1 MVFSLILL
9 VPMCLIFVVDIQSI
23 ILPVFN
29 ILTRPISCW
38 FVWPLVFW
46 ILNIK
51 PLSNVLSCVGKNSL
65 DYYWLNVFVLVA
77 ARTAVVL
84 LLNVE
89 SSVAIAVVAF
99 ATCVVMEAIAVM
111 IVKKIPYVGKLI
123 DV

>member
-1 MVFSLILL
+1 MT
-9 VPMCLIFVVDIQSI
+9 Q
-23 ILPVFN
+23 
-29 ILTRPISCW
+29 PISCW

-51 PLSNVLSCVGKNSL
+51 PLSNALSYVGKNSL
-65 DYYWLNVFVLVA
+65 GYYWLNVFALVT

-99 ATCVVMEAIAVM
+99 AICVVMEAIAVM

>member
-9 VPMCLIFVVDIQSI
+9 VPICLIFVVDIQSI
-23 ILPVFN
+23 ILSVFN
-29 ILTRPISCW
+29 ILTQPISCW

-51 PLSNVLSCVGKNSL
+51 PLSNALSYVGKNSL
-65 DYYWLNVFVLVA
+65 GYYWLNVFALVT

-99 ATCVVMEAIAVM
+99 AICVVMEAIAVM

>member
-9 VPMCLIFVVDIQSI
+9 VPICLIFVFDIQSI
-23 ILPVFN
+23 ILSVFN
-29 ILTRPISCW
+29 ILTQPISCW

-51 PLSNVLSCVGKNSL
+51 PLSNALSYVGKNSL
-65 DYYWLNVFVLVA
+65 GYYWLNVFALVT

-99 ATCVVMEAIAVM
+99 AICVVMEAIAVM